1 MFWVPKFMPKIG
13 LRKTFI
19 KCHQAVFLWWGLVP
33 NGDMMLYFHCT
44 IFAGLEM
51 GTLVARQ
58 FLQTMKIFFQKKK
71 PIRPTLAWTLAP
83 KTPRD
88 PLFLLLSMIIGV
100 IKIVELCSD
109 FSYGLWFK
117 RYAQKNEGPLAA
129 P

>member
-1 MFWVPKFMPKIG
+1 MPPGCFFVVGIG
-13 LRKTFI
+13 SKWRYDAIFSLHNFCWAGNGYFSSQT
-19 KCHQAVFLWWGLVP
+19 VFTD
-33 NGDMMLYFHCT
+33 NEN
-44 IFAGLEM
+44 IFS
-51 GTLVARQ
+51 
-58 FLQTMKIFFQKKK
+58 KKK

-109 FSYGLWFK
+109 FSYGPWFK
-117 RYAQKNEGPLAA
+117 RYAQKNEGSLAA